1 MTTKRNDQAVADWAE
16 HDMTLPAHSKTAL
29 RGSAAAKHDRET
41 LERAGVGRPSIDPAA
56 PPGQHARNR
65 QVRLAANIDQQ
76 LQALADRQQ
85 RTPSAIMRDAVSEYL
100 RAHGAAA
107 GSPS

>member
-16 HDMTLPAHSKTAL
+16 HDMALPARSKTAL
-29 RGSAAAKHDRET
+29 RGAAAGEHGREA

-76 LQALADRQQ
+76 LQALADQQ
-85 RTPSAIMRDAVSEYL
+85 HRTPSAVMRDAVAEYL
-100 RAHGAAA
+100 HAHGATA
-107 GSPS
+107 G

>member
-1 MTTKRNDQAVADWAE
+1 MTTKRNNQAAADWAE
-16 HDMTLPAHSKTAL
+16 HDMNLPARSKTAL
-29 RGSAAAKHDRET
+29 RGAAAAEHGREA

-85 RTPSAIMRDAVSEYL
+85 RTPSAVMRDAVAEYL
-100 RAHGAAA
+100 HTHGAAA
-107 GSPS
+107 G